1 MNVPGWRTVTQYR
14 DVLLPMR
21 ARILDETLRQYNA
34 MQLGVFQVLAA
45 KRDQVQTGRAYVTA
59 LRDYWRTRAVLD
71 TVLAGRLQRPLPLTG
86 GMGGDPELMDR
97 ERAHD
102 GGH

>member
-1 MNVPGWRTVTQYR
+1 
-14 DVLLPMR
+14 MR

-45 KRDQVQTGRAYVTA
+45 KRDQVQTGRAYVEA
-59 LRDYWRTRAVLD
+59 LRDYWRTRAALD

-86 GMGGDPELMDR
+86 GDGRRSRADGSAERTAQQEDTDDLETGLRGR
-97 ERAHD
+97 EA
-102 GGH
+102 